1 MTAVIRSYHVRVG
14 SMGELWHCA
23 AADEGAYG
31 RGQRVVCRTPRGLEL
46 GTITAPGLRGDA
58 QDSARCDGKILRRTT
73 TEDELLDARLLR
85 YKRRAIERCR
95 REIRDAGIEAT
106 LIDVDHLFDGRT
118 LIFYFLGEITDE
130 LQSLTESLAS
140 SYEQSVR
147 SKHFAKL
154 LAEGCGPGCGT
165 EAKGGCGTGGG
176 CAVCLAAAA
185 CGKPAAT

>member
-1 MTAVIRSYHVRVG
+1 
-14 SMGELWHCA
+14 MGELWHCA
-23 AADEGAYG
+23 AADEGGYH

-46 GTITAPGLRGDA
+46 GTITAPGPGEKSDDPEA
-58 QDSARCDGKILRRTT
+58 EGVDRCEGKILRRTT
-73 TEDELLDARLLR
+73 AEDELLDARLLR

-95 REIRDAGIEAT
+95 REMSDSGIEAT

-118 LIFYFLGEITDE
+118 LVFYFLGEITDE
-130 LQSLTESLAS
+130 LQSLTDSLS
-140 SYEQSVR
+140 SLYEQSVR

-176 CAVCLAAAA
+176 CAVCVAAAA
-185 CGKPAAT
+185 CGKPATTESAG